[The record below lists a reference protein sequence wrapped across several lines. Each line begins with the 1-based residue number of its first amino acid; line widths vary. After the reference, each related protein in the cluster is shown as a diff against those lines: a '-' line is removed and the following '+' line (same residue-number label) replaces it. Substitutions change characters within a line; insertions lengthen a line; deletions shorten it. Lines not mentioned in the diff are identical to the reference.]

1 MSEAAPAAEPAPK
14 GKSKG
19 PIIGLALGLVLGG
32 GAFGAIYTGVFDP
45 MALLGGGAKSPGG
58 AEAHGE
64 SAAAPEAHGAAEESG
79 HGEDAAAG
87 NFLVLDP
94 ITVSLAPDQSAR
106 HLRLAAQIETAPG
119 ALAAVTAVKPRILD
133 VLNGYLRAVDV
144 AELEAPAAMPRLHA
158 QMLRR
163 VQLVGGGEA
172 VRDILITEF
181 ILN

>member
-1 MSEAAPAAEPAPK
+1 MSEAAPAPAAETVPK

-19 PIIGLALGLVLGG
+19 PLIGLALGLLMGG
-32 GAFGAIYTGVFDP
+32 AAFGAIYTGRFDP
-45 MALLGGGAKSPGG
+45 MALLGGGRSHAPAEPG
-58 AEAHGE
+58 EH
-64 SAAAPEAHGAAEESG
+64 AAAESHGGG
-79 HGEDAAAG
+79 HGKEAEGAG
-87 NFLVLDP
+87 NFLALDP

-106 HLRLAAQIETAPG
+106 HLRFTAQIETAPE

-144 AELEAPAAMPRLHA
+144 AELESPAAMPRLRA